1 LFDEAISQYDYIIT
15 TDSMAYQAYYNS
27 GYVYVTSIKDYEKA
41 VESFSYAIKSDSS
54 AYKAYY
60 NRGFSYELMGKFKM
74 AELDYRKALEILPN
88 YDLAVQ
94 GLNEVIAKQ

>member
-1 LFDEAISQYDYIIT
+1 MNTLKLVD
-15 TDSMAYQAYYNS
+15 
-27 GYVYVTSIKDYEKA
+27 K
-41 VESFSYAIKSDSS
+41 
-54 AYKAYY
+54 AYKNAKRIKFNNNSKIILFSDVHRGDNSLSDDFAHNQNIYYYALEYYY